1 MTDNNCCPTFGS
13 CHRNLTSTAKLIY
26 SWHPVLHIVALE
38 RKLVVAFLF
47 SESEVIDALY
57 ANQK

>member
-1 MTDNNCCPTFGS
+1 MAPIGSEIHSQNNSPLPLALS
-13 CHRNLTSTAKLIY
+13 IV
-26 SWHPVLHIVALE
+26 VLETKPEVAP
-38 RKLVVAFLF
+38 LF